1 MLHLARGPIRERQGE
16 NGFARQ
22 LRVCFK
28 KMADSFGDDASL
40 TGARARNYQ
49 QRSFAM
55 MDGRALC
62 GVEFLA

>member
-1 MLHLARGPIRERQGE
+1 
-16 NGFARQ
+16 
-22 LRVCFK
+22 
-28 KMADSFGDDASL
+28 MADSFGDDASL